1 MTDPAHD
8 TIAAVSTPPGPARR
22 GIVRV
27 SGPGSAA
34 LVRATVQGEL
44 PPFEPGR
51 ARLCAHG
58 RFDDGRGLQPVTL
71 LWMRA
76 PRSFTREDVAEFHL
90 PGAEP
95 LLACAL
101 ARLLAL
107 GARAA
112 RPGEFTR
119 RAFLN
124 GRLDLSRAEG
134 VLALT
139 EAGNEAA
146 RAAAALLL
154 DGGLGERAAA
164 IRERV
169 LALLTLCEA
178 SLDFDESE
186 TGHVPRAE
194 LERELGAAEAAV
206 DEALAWE
213 VRRAAPASAA
223 RVLLLGAPNAG
234 KSSLWN
240 ALTGGRAL
248 VSPEAGT
255 TRDSLA
261 GEWRLATLSCR
272 LIDGPGLEPAPGAGI
287 GVDRSPARP
296 AERAQELFARERE
309 QADLVLWV
317 VDASR
322 PAREAAPAGARV
334 LVWNKTDLPSAG
346 EPPRLP
352 GIPAVAVSARSGA
365 GLVELTHAVER
376 ALTGADGEGGATRML
391 FARHHEALVRAR
403 AELGAARELLVA
415 ESPLDLTAEALRATL
430 AALDE
435 LSGRT
440 LPEDVLERIFARFCL
455 GK

>member
-1 MTDPAHD
+1 MADPARD
-8 TIAAVSTPPGPARR
+8 TIAAIATPPGPARR
-22 GIVRV
+22 GILRV
-27 SGPGSAA
+27 SGARAGA
-34 LVRATVQGEL
+34 LVRATVRDEV
-44 PPFEPGR
+44 PRFAPER
-51 ARLCAHG
+51 ARSCTRG
-58 RFDDGRGLQPVTL
+58 RFDDGRGLQPVTV

-76 PRSFTREDVAEFHL
+76 PRSYTREDVAEFHL
-90 PGAEP
+90 SGAEP
-95 LLACAL
+95 LLTCAL
-101 ARLLAL
+101 GRLLAL

-112 RPGEFTR
+112 QPGEFTR

-124 GRLDLSRAEG
+124 GSLDLSRAEG

-154 DGGLGERAAA
+154 DGGLDERTAAM
-164 IRERV
+164 RERV

-178 SLDFDESE
+178 SLDFDQAE
-186 TGHVPRAE
+186 TGHVPGSE
-194 LERELGAAEAAV
+194 LVQHLRAAEAVV

-213 VRRAAPASAA
+213 VRRAAPVALA

-261 GEWRLATLSCR
+261 GEWRLESQACLV
-272 LIDGPGLEPAPGAGI
+272 IDGPGLDAGA
-287 GVDRSPARP
+287 RSGPDAK
-296 AERAQELFARERE
+296 AQQLFARVRS

-317 VDASR
+317 VDATR
-322 PAREAAPAGARV
+322 PELETVPAGAR
-334 LVWNKTDLPSAG
+334 LIVWNKIDLPLA
-346 EPPRLP
+346 RALP
-352 GIPAVAVSARSGA
+352 ADAPGGLPSVAVSATRGA
-365 GLVELTHAVER
+365 GLVELGCAVER
-376 ALTGADGEGGATRML
+376 LLSGAEGEGDVTHLL
-391 FARHHEALVRAR
+391 FVRHREALVRAR
-403 AELGAARELLVA
+403 AALSEAADLLATGA
-415 ESPLDLTAEALRATL
+415 PLDLVAEALRGSLT
-430 AALDE
+430 ALDE

-440 LPEDVLERIFARFCL
+440 LPEDVLDRIFARFCL